1 MSRLIRRIIA
11 SLFSSLLLLTLVS
24 CGGGGSGSSDT
35 SANRTGTVGVLLTD
49 MPADPSLFSSIN
61 ATIIKVELMDAGD
74 DDERIPLYDGDPRT
88 VDLLRLKNEAIP
100 FTFSDDVPIGTYC
113 KIRLTLSDLE
123 LVLADNTPD
132 DATDNETHHPHI
144 PGNGKL
150 DLVARDCF
158 DVDEDRV
165 ATLQLDIDAGRSIH
179 VTGNGKK
186 YQFRP
191 VIFVDVISQEFESK
205 LVRLDGVI
213 SRIDPD
219 NNSLLLCNAVTAHKS
234 DSPGCVKVFLG
245 EDSAF
250 FDNLEY
256 AGAPRS
262 IEELLSETKIN
273 ESATVIGWARHLVT
287 YERDDDDD
295 GDDYDHHAWMEID
308 ALVVEL
314 GDFLQVEGE
323 VATNADSDGFGMTV
337 TSSGAVITDDILD
350 VVLQP
355 GSPDINGTRIIS
367 KSGELLDYT
376 HITVPSP
383 VQVDGVLELLGGDDA
398 MLKSAL
404 VIVDSA
410 DPGIPREQVTGLVL
424 AIGDSSLILLP
435 DTDTVCGFTTNQLSV
450 TFSDDV
456 EILTIIITNTSSSV
470 TPGGTVEPGQA
481 IGMNGLC
488 DGVDFVADSIVIV
501 DDRR

>member
-11 SLFSSLLLLTLVS
+11 SLFTSLLLLTLVS
-24 CGGGGSGSSDT
+24 CGGGGSGSTDT
-35 SANRTGTVGVLLTD
+35 SAHRTGTVGVLLTD

-61 ATIIKVELMDAGD
+61 ATIVKVELIDTD

-113 KIRLTLSDLE
+113 KIRLTLSDLQ

-132 DATDNETHHPHI
+132 DATDNETYHPHI

-158 DVDEDRV
+158 DVDEGRV

-179 VTGNGKK
+179 VTGNGNSKK

-213 SRIDPD
+213 TRIDPD
-219 NNSLLLCNAVTAHKS
+219 NNSLLLCDAVTAHKS
-234 DSPGCVKVFLG
+234 DSPGCVKIHFG
-245 EDSAF
+245 ENSAF

-262 IEELLSETKIN
+262 IDELLSETKLDKD
-273 ESATVIGWARHLVT
+273 ATVIGWARHQVIL
-287 YERDDDDD
+287 ERDDD
-295 GDDYDHHAWMEID
+295 DDYDHHAWMEID

-337 TSSGAVITDDILD
+337 SSSSAVITDDTLD

-355 GSPDINGTRIIS
+355 GSPGINGTRIIS
-367 KSGELLDYT
+367 QSGEFLDYT
-376 HITVPSP
+376 HVTVPRP
-383 VQVDGVLELLGGDDA
+383 VQVDGVLELVQGSNA

-404 VIVDSA
+404 VIVDTDTEVS
-410 DPGIPREQVTGLVL
+410 EQVTGIIL
-424 AIGDSSLILLP
+424 SLGNGNFIIAP
-435 DTDTVCGFTTNQLSV
+435 DTDTVCGVTSNQIFV
-450 TFSDDV
+450 TLTDDV
-456 EILTIIITNTSSSV
+456 ELLTVVITNLSSEIS
-470 TPGGTVEPGQA
+470 PGGSLEVGLSV
-481 IGMNGLC
+481 GMNGAC
-488 DGVDFVADSIVIV
+488 EGGDFITDNVVIV
-501 DDRR
+501 DDQR